1 MMLRIYDV
9 VFDSGQRMQLV
20 ALSHAAALV
29 IARELAYD
37 RDAQLVS
44 CSLQTE
50 W

>member
-9 VFDSGQRMQLV
+9 EFDNGQRMQLV

-29 IARELAYD
+29 IARELACD
-37 RDAQLVS
+37 RNAQLVS